1 MRVFSLRSD
10 VTPGGQPAS
19 RVPSS
24 AHFSKIRDELVGGV
38 GKTLTLDLHPKI
50 QRRHWENLLPGTGG
64 LAPDLP
70 QRGYNCIPE
79 SGSM

>member
-1 MRVFSLRSD
+1 M
-10 VTPGGQPAS
+10 
-19 RVPSS
+19 
-24 AHFSKIRDELVGGV
+24 VGGV
-38 GKTLTLDLHPKI
+38 GKTLTLDPHPKI

-79 SGSM
+79 SGSMQKQPKEKTRKHHIAAQFRPPVFYAL